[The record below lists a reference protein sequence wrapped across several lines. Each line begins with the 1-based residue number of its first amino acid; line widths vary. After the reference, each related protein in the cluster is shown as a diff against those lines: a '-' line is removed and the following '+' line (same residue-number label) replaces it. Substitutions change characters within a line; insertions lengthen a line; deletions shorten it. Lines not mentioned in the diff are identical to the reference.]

1 MDSISIAGDS
11 GLPKV
16 NRSALP
22 SASKPEERSPQK
34 NEDSGN
40 LTDLSALAGKVS
52 SSSPDVRS
60 EAVERGKALL
70 ADPKWPGGDVLDGL
84 AEKLLNSGDLD
95 S

>member
-1 MDSISIAGDS
+1 MDSISIDGDS

-22 SASKPEERSPQK
+22 SAPRSEERSTQK
-34 NEDSGN
+34 NEDAGN
-40 LTDLSALAGKVS
+40 LTDISALTGKVS

-70 ADPKWPGGDVLDGL
+70 ADPNWPGDDVLDGL
-84 AEKLLNSGDLD
+84 AEKLLDSGDLD